1 MAENIRKRFWTFNG
15 RVNVLKDFEVVEYLQ
30 EVEER
35 LEKIE
40 KKLKAKVG

>member
-1 MAENIRKRFWTFNG
+1 MVENIRKRFWSFNG
-15 RVNVLKDFEVVEYLQ
+15 KINELNKFEVVEYLQ

-40 KKLKAKVG
+40 KKLKIKVG